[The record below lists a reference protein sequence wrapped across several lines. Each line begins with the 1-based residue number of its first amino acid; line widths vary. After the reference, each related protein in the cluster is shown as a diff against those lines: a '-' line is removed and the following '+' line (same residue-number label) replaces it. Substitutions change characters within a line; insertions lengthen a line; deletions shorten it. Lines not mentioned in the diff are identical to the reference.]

1 MKTCSKVRRPARPR
15 RGSGPSVTESAYHD
29 QRSSQFR
36 NARGSII
43 ERVNVASLRQHEP
56 RPGGL
61 IPSRA
66 AKQRDPAPGLRLRA
80 RSRCERLDREIA
92 AGLPTG
98 ESPDRAMRASQLTN
112 APMRRTLAALYA
124 NVVDAADECDA
135 DPGSPLTVEY
145 VAVIAARQQI
155 LELIERLRSGAELQP
170 RGLALA
176 RLLVCDSASP
186 IFRSAGHTV
195 SAALS
200 EITSAL

>member
-1 MKTCSKVRRPARPR
+1 
-15 RGSGPSVTESAYHD
+15 
-29 QRSSQFR
+29 
-36 NARGSII
+36 
-43 ERVNVASLRQHEP
+43 
-56 RPGGL
+56 
-61 IPSRA
+61 
-66 AKQRDPAPGLRLRA
+66 
-80 RSRCERLDREIA
+80 LDREIA

-124 NVVDAADECDA
+124 NILDAAEECDA

-155 LELIERLRSGAELQP
+155 LELIERLRSSAELQP

-200 EITSAL
+200 EIASAL